1 MDPKLVCASFRPNPP
16 FTLAAHFDA
25 VTRDQAKNVGMLS
38 IHRLDDVLRLIDS
51 RPDPAEQA
59 ALLSELED
67 RFAAYAAPYGWLLPQ
82 ALPTEAASADA
93 LTTFV
98 VKDILGIAG
107 NSAQEKT
114 MGAFKDQ
121 LKDVLK
127 QGLNSR
133 GKTSLIILQLLWD
146 LANAKSGEEA
156 VRILGKVSVG
166 GMARWIKEPANAAW
180 VVRVALKTGPVRPV
194 VINRLAK
201 LIASRL
207 TWLEVSLSRLAW
219 VVPWLT
225 FLDLFLTPER
235 IADDATERRLSFLT
249 VYGRLFGHR
258 AAQFR
263 TLVQRCSEYDW
274 KLKMPVPD
282 ALGAAIGRY

>member
-16 FTLAAHFDA
+16 LTLAAHFDA
-25 VTRDQAKNVGMLS
+25 VTRGQAKSVGMLS
-38 IHRLDDVLRLIDS
+38 IYHLDDVLRAIDS
-51 RPDPAEQA
+51 RPDPVEQA

-67 RFAAYAAPYGWLLPQ
+67 RFVAYAAPHGWLLPQ
-82 ALPTEAASADA
+82 ALPSEAASADA

-107 NSAQEKT
+107 ASAHDKT
-114 MGAFKDQ
+114 MGVFKDQ

-133 GKTSLIILQLLWD
+133 GKTSLLVLQLLWD

-166 GMARWIKEPANAAW
+166 SMGRWIKDPVNAAW
-180 VVRVALKTGPVRPV
+180 VVKAVLKTGPVRPV

-201 LIASRL
+201 MIAARL

-235 IADDATERRLSFLT
+235 IADDATERRLGFLT

-263 TLVQRCSEYDW
+263 TLVQRCSGHDW
-274 KLKMPVPD
+274 KLKIPAPD
-282 ALGAAIGRY
+282 ALSAAIGRY

>member
-25 VTRDQAKNVGMLS
+25 VTRDQAKNVGML
-38 IHRLDDVLRLIDS
+38 
-51 RPDPAEQA
+51 
-59 ALLSELED
+59 
-67 RFAAYAAPYGWLLPQ
+67 
-82 ALPTEAASADA
+82 
-93 LTTFV
+93 
-98 VKDILGIAG
+98 
-107 NSAQEKT
+107 
-114 MGAFKDQ
+114 
-121 LKDVLK
+121 
-127 QGLNSR
+127 
-133 GKTSLIILQLLWD
+133 
-146 LANAKSGEEA
+146 
-156 VRILGKVSVG
+156 
-166 GMARWIKEPANAAW
+166 EPANAAW

-194 VINRLAK
+194 VLNRLAK

-274 KLKMPVPD
+274 KLRMPVPD